1 MELTKER
8 LDGLNAA
15 KCLPAFA
22 RALLAARKFEGAT
35 APNPP
40 VGCVVLDAEGN
51 TLAVAAHQAAGQ
63 LHAEALAI
71 KQCHE
76 AGSAHLI
83 HSVVVTLEP
92 CNHVGRTPPCT
103 EAILSTPAR
112 AVWIGMADPNS
123 HVVGG
128 GAERLRRAGL
138 SVEFLKMAD
147 DPQLK
152 SELQRLISPFSKRV
166 TQGLPWVTVK
176 EAINREGSMVPPK
189 GQKTFT
195 SQSSLVLAH
204 TLRRR
209 ADAIITGSGTVL
221 SDDPHFTVRLV
232 PDFPN
237 KRRQLVLF
245 DRRHRIPQSYVDAAT
260 GRGFMVSFAND
271 LHETL
276 QQLASQGALEVL
288 VEAGPTLAQ
297 SFLSSG
303 LWDEHV
309 LITQGDEDKVT
320 IISNTNKEYH
330 VFRNH

>member
-8 LDGLNAA
+8 LDGLSAA
-15 KCLPAFA
+15 KILPAFA
-22 RALLAARKFEGAT
+22 YALLAARKFEGAT

-40 VGCVVLDAEGN
+40 VGCVLLDAEGN
-51 TLAVAAHQAAGQ
+51 TLAVGAHQAAGQ

-92 CNHVGRTPPCT
+92 CNHAGRTPPCT

-112 AVWIGMADPNS
+112 DVWIGMADPNL
-123 HVVGG
+123 HVAGG
-128 GAERLRRAGL
+128 GGERLRRAGL
-138 SVEFLKMAD
+138 SVQFLKMAD
-147 DPQLK
+147 DLQLK
-152 SELQRLISPFSKRV
+152 SELQRLIAPFAKRV

-176 EAINREGSMVPPK
+176 QAINRQGNMVPPK

-209 ADAIITGSGTVL
+209 ADAIITGSGTVVA
-221 SDDPHFTVRLV
+221 DDPHFTVRLV
-232 PDFPN
+232 PDFAN
-237 KRRQLVLF
+237 KHRKLVLF
-245 DRRHRIPQSYVDAAT
+245 DRRRRIPQSYVDTAM
-260 GRGFMVSFAND
+260 GRGFTVSFAND
-271 LHETL
+271 LHDTL
-276 QQLASQGALEVL
+276 QQLAAQGVLEVM
-288 VEAGPTLAQ
+288 VEAGPMLTQ
-297 SFLSSG
+297 SVLSSG

-309 LITQGDEDKVT
+309 LITQADEDKVT